1 MTSKMNNTDQN
12 KMMAFTFGDPEP
24 VMGNR
29 GLMDYLQCLKAGKWY
44 ETPLSMD
51 GLTRTL
57 RAAVHHSSAIN
68 VKRNILTAMYKP
80 HQLLPREEFG
90 KFVFNYLVLGN
101 AYIEERPNRIG
112 GRLKFQC
119 RLTKYMRRDINL
131 TDYWW
136 VTGYGSEQ
144 QIDGKSI
151 FHLMDPDLDQEI
163 YGIPQWLPVLNSALL
178 NESAT
183 LFRRK
188 YYENGSHAG
197 FILYVSDPA
206 QSPDDVDAI
215 RNALKSAKGPGN
227 FRNLFFYSPNGKK
240 DGVQLIPVSQV
251 AASDEFLNI
260 KNATR
265 DDILAAHRVPP
276 QLMGIVPNNAAGFGD
291 ATKAA
296 EIFFENEI
304 TPLIQQF
311 KQFNQWAGEEILT
324 FGEYSLAV
332 HK

>member
-1 MTSKMNNTDQN
+1 MSNEMTASNQKMEI
-12 KMMAFTFGDPEP
+12 FSFGEPAP
-24 VMGNR
+24 VMGGR
-29 GLMDYLQCLKAGKWY
+29 GLMDYLQCLRAAKWY
-44 ETPLSMD
+44 EPPVSQD

-57 RAAVHHSSAIN
+57 RAAVHHGSAIN
-68 VKRNILTAMYKP
+68 AKRNILTSIYKP
-80 HQLLPREEFG
+80 HPLMPREEFT
-90 KFVFNYLVLGN
+90 KFAFNYLVLGN
-101 AYIEERPNRIG
+101 SYIEERRNRLG
-112 GRLKFQC
+112 GRLPFQC
-119 RLTKYMRRDINL
+119 RMAKYMRRDLNL
-131 TDYWW
+131 VDYWW
-136 VTGYGSEQ
+136 VASYGKEQ
-144 QIDGKSI
+144 KIDGRSC

-163 YGIPQWLPVLNSALL
+163 YGIPQWLPVLNAALL

-206 QSPDDVDAI
+206 QSPEDVDQM
-215 RNALKSAKGPGN
+215 REALKGAKGPGN

-240 DGVQLIPVSQV
+240 DGIQLIPVSQV

-276 QLMGIVPNNAAGFGD
+276 QLMSIVPNNTAGFGD

-296 EIFFENEI
+296 EIFYANEI

-311 KQFNQWAGEEILT
+311 KQFNEWAGDEILT
-324 FGEYSLAV
+324 FDKYSLASMA
-332 HK
+332 

>member
-1 MTSKMNNTDQN
+1 MPNNTKPIDQ

-24 VMGNR
+24 VLGNR

-44 ETPLSMD
+44 ESPLSMD
-51 GLTRTL
+51 GLTRCL

-68 VKRNILTAMYKP
+68 AKRNILTAMYKP
-80 HQLLPREEFG
+80 HRLLSRAEFA
-90 KFVFNYLVLGN
+90 KFAFNYLVLGN
-101 AYIEERPNRIG
+101 AYLEERPNRIG
-112 GRLKFQC
+112 GRLAFEC
-119 RLTKYMRRDINL
+119 RLSKYMRRDINL
-131 TDYWW
+131 IDYWW
-136 VTGYGSEQ
+136 VTGYGAEQ
-144 QIDGKSI
+144 QISGKSV

-163 YGIPQWLPVLNSALL
+163 YGVPQWLPVLNSALL

-276 QLMGIVPNNAAGFGD
+276 QLMGIVPNNTAGFGD
-291 ATKAA
+291 AGKAA
-296 EIFFENEI
+296 QIFLANEI
-304 TPLIQQF
+304 TPLQQQF
-311 KQFNQWAGEEILT
+311 KTFNDWAGDEVIA
-324 FGEYSLAV
+324 FDEYALAIEA
-332 HK
+332 

>member
-1 MTSKMNNTDQN
+1 MNNEMTTSND

-24 VMGNR
+24 ALGNR
-29 GLMDYLQCLKAGKWY
+29 GLMDYLQCLRSSRWY
-44 ETPLSMD
+44 EPPVSPD

-57 RAAVHHSSAIN
+57 RAAVHHASAIN
-68 VKRNILTAMYKP
+68 VKRNIMTSMFIP
-80 HQLLPREEFG
+80 HPLMPREEFA
-90 KFVFNYLVLGN
+90 KFAFNYMVLGN
-101 AYIEERPNRIG
+101 AYLEERRNRIG
-112 GRLKFQC
+112 GRMPFQS
-119 RLTKYMRRDINL
+119 RLSRYMRRDINL
-131 TDYWW
+131 VDYWW
-136 VTGYGSEQ
+136 VTAYGQEQ
-144 QIDGKSI
+144 QISGSSV

-206 QSPDDVDAI
+206 QSPDDVEQI
-215 RNALKSAKGPGN
+215 REALKGAKGPGN
-227 FRNLFFYSPNGKK
+227 FRNLFMYSPNGKK
-240 DGVQLIPVSQV
+240 DGIQLIPVSQV

-276 QLMGIVPNNAAGFGD
+276 QLMGIVPNNTAGFGD
-291 ATKAA
+291 AEKAA
-296 EIFFENEI
+296 KIFIANEI

-311 KQFNQWAGEEILT
+311 KQFNTWAGEEIIT
-324 FGEYSLAV
+324 FGDYALANQA
-332 HK
+332 